1 LALRTTTKPNIFI
14 LKDKEEASYFI
25 NDLENILERKVLF
38 FPESYRRTYQFSETD
53 NSNILLRAEVL
64 NKLNSNK
71 KPIIITYPEALS
83 EKVISRNEL
92 RKQTIKLQISQTCDI
107 ENLIEE
113 LEKMN
118 FKQSD
123 FVTDPGQFSIRGG
136 IVDVFSFANEYP
148 YRIEFNEDELESIRT
163 FDINSQLSIENHK
176 KVIIIPNTEAKK
188 TNSKKTSFIN
198 YLPSNSQLWI
208 KDIAFISGKIDDVF
222 RKSQNESQRNNKNIK
237 LDFKIYFLVDQI
249 LLMK

>member
-1 LALRTTTKPNIFI
+1 MVLKTTTKPNIFI
-14 LKDKEEASYFI
+14 LKDKEEASYFL
-25 NDLENILERKVLF
+25 NDLENILEKKILF
-38 FPESYRRTYQFSETD
+38 FPESYRRTYQLSETD

-92 RKQTIKLQISQTCDI
+92 KKQTIKLQISQTCDI

-113 LEKMN
+113 LEKLN

-148 YRIEFNEDELESIRT
+148 YRI
-163 FDINSQLSIENHK
+163 
-176 KVIIIPNTEAKK
+176 
-188 TNSKKTSFIN
+188 
-198 YLPSNSQLWI
+198 
-208 KDIAFISGKIDDVF
+208 
-222 RKSQNESQRNNKNIK
+222 
-237 LDFKIYFLVDQI
+237 
-249 LLMK
+249 